1 MCFKYNLYEQF
12 IYQDLSAIH
21 DVFFISSVTI
31 GQYGNE
37 WVNQGQTYY
46 KIKVGSTGIGLE
58 VLIQN
63 LPKSSFGIHL

>member
-1 MCFKYNLYEQF
+1 MNNSFTK
-12 IYQDLSAIH
+12 IYLPFMM
-21 DVFFISSVTI
+21 VFFISSGTI

>member
-1 MCFKYNLYEQF
+1 MNNSFSK
-12 IYQDLSAIH
+12 IYLPFMM
-21 DVFFISSVTI
+21 VFFISSVTI